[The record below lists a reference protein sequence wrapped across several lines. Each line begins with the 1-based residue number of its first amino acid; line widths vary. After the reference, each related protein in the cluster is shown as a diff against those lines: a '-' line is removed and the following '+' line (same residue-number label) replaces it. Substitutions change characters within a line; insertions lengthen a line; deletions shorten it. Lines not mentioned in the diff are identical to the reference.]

1 MLENVRNNN
10 TIVVIISYKFRW
22 HRCYKC
28 TVKENNIM
36 WNKPN
41 FETNT
46 YELGNFNEL
55 TEAQMLAADGEAG
68 AGCVGTCVGI
78 GYVCWKRV
86 ALRVSVL
93 ASSLELG

>member
-1 MLENVRNNN
+1 
-10 TIVVIISYKFRW
+10 
-22 HRCYKC
+22 
-28 TVKENNIM
+28 M

-78 GYVCWKRV
+78 GYVCWEKGGFKGISACLIAGAWVIGSGVRYFFTFIKNSNKRINYLFI
-86 ALRVSVL
+86 AM
-93 ASSLELG
+93 